1 MTEGTL
7 VLIVDDE
14 ERNRKLARDVLQF
27 HGFRTLEASNAL
39 DAIDLAGQH
48 QPSVILMDVR
58 LPGMDGVEATGI
70 LKGDPN
76 TAAIVVVALTA
87 FAMKGDR
94 ERFLAARFDG
104 YLSKPIDVKT
114 FAQEVARYCGPG

>member
-1 MTEGTL
+1 VIEGAL

-27 HGFRTLEASNAL
+27 HGFRTVEAANAP
-39 DAIDLAGQH
+39 DAIELAAEH
-48 QPSVILMDVR
+48 QPSVVLMDVR
-58 LPGMDGVEATGI
+58 LPGMDGIEATGI
-70 LKGDPN
+70 LKGDPK
-76 TAAIVVVALTA
+76 TAAIAVVALTA

-94 ERFLAARFDG
+94 ERFLAAGFDG

-114 FAQEVARYCGPG
+114 FAQEVARYCGPV